1 MFSWNNKRFICQDSD
16 FKGEQVIDNRDE
28 TAGVRLYDASMLGS
42 PLLIMIGKKYATD
55 KQVEIEVRKTGQ
67 RHFAA
72 LDDLTRVVQEI
83 KKSL

>member
-1 MFSWNNKRFICQDSD
+1 
-16 FKGEQVIDNRDE
+16 
-28 TAGVRLYDASMLGS
+28 MLGS

-72 LDDLTRVVQEI
+72 LDDLTLVIQEI